1 MSARMNSIAV
11 VTASDAAA
19 WDDTTI
25 DRARAVGRMVA
36 ESGCNLIT
44 GGGKGGMAIVAQA
57 FCETPGRLGRSI
69 GVIPGKVKWAG
80 NAPFGKVGNLTWE
93 PKDESYPNEWIE
105 IPIRTQLLGGQRDVA
120 KGKDSRNIINVASAD
135 LVVVLPGG
143 PGTQAELE
151 LALSFYEKR
160 VYVLLRQ
167 QDQVGEYRQMTIPRT
182 GQVKVVG
189 DLDELNRLIAEWL
202 SQRAR

>member
-1 MSARMNSIAV
+1 M
-11 VTASDAAA
+11 
-19 WDDTTI
+19 
-25 DRARAVGRMVA
+25 
-36 ESGCNLIT
+36 
-44 GGGKGGMAIVAQA
+44 
-57 FCETPGRLGRSI
+57 
-69 GVIPGKVKWAG
+69 
-80 NAPFGKVGNLTWE
+80 
-93 PKDESYPNEWIE
+93 
-105 IPIRTQLLGGQRDVA
+105 A
-120 KGKDSRNIINVASAD
+120 KGKDFRSIINVASAD

-151 LALSFYEKR
+151 LALSFSEKQ

-189 DLDELNRLIAEWL
+189 DPDELNRLIAEWL